1 VAQDATKST
10 FMARNVHRMSDAR
23 PAKSAGYLARTR
35 PVVPPIYQ
43 SATFYLDDLA
53 YKDIQEGGLREHWY
67 SRFANPTVD
76 AAAAE
81 IAALEGAEAALMTSS
96 GMAAIATTLLTLL
109 TTAHQD
115 SAQTPSAPARAGRI
129 VAARQVYGDTR
140 DLLVRDLPALG
151 VEVVMVDATDI
162 GAWAEAIGAAPA
174 TVVYAET
181 LSNPQLDLTDL
192 PSLAELAHAGG
203 AKLVVDNTFA
213 TPYTVNPLRHGAD
226 VVVHSATKFLSGH
239 SDVIA
244 GVVLGDADTVTEV
257 QKRVIT
263 FGGCLDPHAAFLV
276 WRGIQTFALRLER
289 SCVTASTLAARLAT
303 NPEVVSV
310 RYPAGDIADR
320 VMRPDRRG
328 AMVAFTVQGGD
339 ARALAVMRR
348 LTVASEATSLGG
360 VETLVST
367 PFNSSHFSLTPA
379 ERVAARIDDGMI
391 RLSCGIEDPEA
402 LIADVEAALAAT
414 V

>member
-1 VAQDATKST
+1 
-10 FMARNVHRMSDAR
+10 MSDAR

-43 SATFYLDDLA
+43 SATFYLDDVV

-76 AAAAE
+76 ATAAE
-81 IAALEGAEAALMTSS
+81 IAELEGGEAALMTSS
-96 GMAAIATTLLTLL
+96 GMSAIATVLLTLL
-109 TTAHQD
+109 
-115 SAQTPSAPARAGRI
+115 PGRI

-151 VEVVMVDATDI
+151 VDVTMVDATDL
-162 GAWAEAIGAAPA
+162 GAWAEAIDAAPTA
-174 TVVYAET
+174 IVYAET

-192 PSLAELAHAGG
+192 PALATLAHAAG

-226 VVVHSATKFLSGH
+226 VVVHSATKFLNGH

-244 GVVLGDADTVTEV
+244 GVVVGDADTVTEV

-276 WRGIQTFALRLER
+276 WRGIQTFSLRLER
-289 SCVTASTLAARLAT
+289 SCATAARLASRLAAH
-303 NPEVVSV
+303 PEIVSV
-310 RYPAGDIADR
+310 RYPTGDIAAR
-320 VMRPDRRG
+320 LMPADRRG
-328 AMVAFTVQGGD
+328 AMVAFTVRGGD
-339 ARALAVMRR
+339 SRALAVMRR

-379 ERVAARIDDGMI
+379 ERAATRIDDGMI

-402 LIADVEAALAAT
+402 LIADVENALAVT

>member
-1 VAQDATKST
+1 
-10 FMARNVHRMSDAR
+10 MSDSR

-43 SATFYLDDLA
+43 SATFYLDDVA

-81 IAALEGAEAALMTSS
+81 IAELEGAEAALMTSS

-109 TTAHQD
+109 
-115 SAQTPSAPARAGRI
+115 PGRI

-151 VEVVMVDATDI
+151 FDVTMVDATDI
-162 GAWAEAIGAAPA
+162 GAWAEAVAAAPTA
-174 TVVYAET
+174 IVYAET

-192 PSLAELAHAGG
+192 AALASLAHAAG

-244 GVVLGDADTVTEV
+244 GVVLGSAETVTEV
-257 QKRVIT
+257 QKRMIT

-276 WRGIQTFALRLER
+276 WRGIQTFDLRLSR
-289 SCVTASTLAARLAT
+289 SCATAAALADRLAAH
-303 NPEVVSV
+303 PEVISV
-310 RYPAGDIADR
+310 RYPGRSDYSRRDIASR
-320 VMRPDRRG
+320 LMRPGRHG
-328 AMVAFTVQGGD
+328 AMVAFTVRGGD
-339 ARALAVMRR
+339 HRALAVMRR

-367 PFNSSHFSLTPA
+367 PFNSSHFSLSPE
-379 ERVAARIDDGMI
+379 ERAAARIDDGMI

-402 LIADVEAALAAT
+402 LITDIEQALAGT

>member
-1 VAQDATKST
+1 MTS
-10 FMARNVHRMSDAR
+10 R
-23 PAKSAGYLARTR
+23 PEKSAAYVARTR

-81 IAALEGAEAALMTSS
+81 IAALEGAEAAFMTAS

-109 TTAHQD
+109 
-115 SAQTPSAPARAGRI
+115 PGRI

-151 VEVVMVDATDI
+151 FDVAMVDATDLDE
-162 GAWAEAIGAAPA
+162 WAAAIAAAPTA
-174 TVVYAET
+174 VVYAET

-192 PSLAELAHAGG
+192 AALADLAHAAG

-213 TPYTVNPLRHGAD
+213 TPYAVNPLRHGAD

-244 GVVLGDADTVTEV
+244 GVVLADAATVTEI

-276 WRGIQTFALRLER
+276 WRGIQTFSLRLDR
-289 SCVTASTLAARLAT
+289 SCATAAALADRLAA

-310 RYPAGDIADR
+310 RYPGRADYSRAEIAGR
-320 VMRPDRRG
+320 LMRTGG
-328 AMVAFTVQGGD
+328 AMVAFTVRGGD

-379 ERVAARIDDGMI
+379 ERAAARIDDGMI
-391 RLSCGIEDPEA
+391 RLSCGIEEA
-402 LIADVEAALAAT
+402 ESLIADIEQALADT